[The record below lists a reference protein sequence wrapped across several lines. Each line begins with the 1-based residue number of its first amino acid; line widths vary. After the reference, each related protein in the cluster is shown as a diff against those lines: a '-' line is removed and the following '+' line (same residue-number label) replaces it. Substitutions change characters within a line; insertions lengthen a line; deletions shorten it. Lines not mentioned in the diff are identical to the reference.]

1 MDSIDEI
8 IMSDSFSTGEFGLK
22 QLLQVWRDYYD
33 EIFEV
38 DLSNGSYRTMM
49 NNGTAYWPQ
58 KGFVDIE
65 VMTLAEQRVHPDD
78 KEAFRSFFDLDL
90 VRDNLQKG
98 VYVSKLN
105 FRIKSMNDEYI
116 WVKIKNMIPTK
127 TFGEQAHMFAC
138 FRKADKETDETLRYR
153 QELNDALENERSQ
166 CAQKTALIDTIASEI
181 RSPLSGIIGM
191 AGLAMDDA
199 SKNSEATADKLLK
212 IKDEARRLSRI
223 LNGVLRAN
231 RNEDDVPEFETE
243 DHPVNNIQYIYGS
256 GTDVPVSQGEYA
268 ELVPEDFAFSPDY
281 VDDHEEFEPSQ
292 YDFTGRRILICEAN
306 SLNRE
311 VMAQQLKNAG
321 AEVTDV
327 DSGKAAVIEFVSKPA
342 GHYDLVL
349 MGIDTAEMDG
359 YSAVRCI
366 RICGKDDARE
376 IPVFAATSKYLATD
390 IAKAVDCGFDALFA
404 KPVDFR
410 ALFDRINRQFLKISD

>member
-1 MDSIDEI
+1 MDSFDEI
-8 IMSDSFSTGEFGLK
+8 IMSDSLSTGEFGLK

-38 DLSNGSYRTMM
+38 DLENGSYRTMM
-49 NNGTAYWPQ
+49 SDGNAYWAQ

-65 VMTLAEQRVHPDD
+65 VILLAEQRVHPDD
-78 KEAFRSFFDLDL
+78 KEAFREFFDLDII
-90 VRDNLQKG
+90 RENLKKG
-98 VYVSKLN
+98 VYVSKIS
-105 FRIKSMNDEYI
+105 FRIKSMDGDYK
-116 WVKIKNMIPTK
+116 WVKVKNMIPTK
-127 TFGEQAHMFAC
+127 TYGEPAHLFAC
-138 FRKADKETDETLRYR
+138 FRKTDKETDETLRYR
-153 QELNDALENERSQ
+153 QELTDALENERSQ

-231 RNEDDVPEFETE
+231 RNEDDVPEFDAE
-243 DHPVNNIQYIYGS
+243 DHPINNIQYIYGS
-256 GTDVPVSQGEYA
+256 GSDVPTFQGDYA
-268 ELVPEDFAFSPDY
+268 RRVPEDFAFSPDY
-281 VDDHEEFEPSQ
+281 SDEHDEIDLTH
-292 YDFTGRRILICEAN
+292 YDFSGKHILICEAN

-311 VMAQQLKNAG
+311 VMLQHLKSAG
-321 AEVTDV
+321 ATVTDV

-342 GHYDLVL
+342 GTYDLVL
-349 MGIDTAEMDG
+349 MGIDTAQMDG
-359 YSAVRCI
+359 YSSARCI
-366 RICGKDDARE
+366 RICGKDDARD
-376 IPVFAATSKYLATD
+376 IPVFAVTSKYLASD
-390 IAKAVDCGFDALFA
+390 ITKAVDCGFDALFA

-410 ALFDRINRQFLKISD
+410 TLFDKINRVFTKTA